1 MGQNRIRLSLL
12 GGLLHYGAFS
22 TEWGHIFAS
31 VTVLVLP
38 VVIGLPVTVEA
49 VHRRADGRVGE
60 GLRQR
65 RITASAANGG

>member
-31 VTVLVLP
+31 VTVLVLS
-38 VVIGLPVTVEA
+38 VVIAYLLLSRQFIAGL
-49 VHRRADGRVGE
+49 
-60 GLRQR
+60 
-65 RITASAANGG
+65 TAGSVKG